1 MDESSA
7 LIKEFAIKQLRETYP
22 DRKNTKI
29 DINNYFLAKAGIKME
44 FKEDL
49 KKESQSMYLIK

>member
-7 LIKEFAIKQLRETYP
+7 LIKEFAIKRLREIYP

-29 DINNYFLAKAGIKME
+29 DINNYFLAKAGIKVE
-44 FKEDL
+44 FKENL
-49 KKESQSMYLIK
+49 RKEESKSI

>member
-7 LIKEFAIKQLRETYP
+7 LIKEFAIKQLRDIYP

-29 DINNYFLAKAGIKME
+29 EINNYFLAKAGIKLE
-44 FKEDL
+44 FKENF
-49 KKESQSMYLIK
+49 KKESQSIH

>member
-22 DRKNTKI
+22 DRKTAKI
-29 DINNYFLAKAGIKME
+29 EINNYFLAKAGIKME
-44 FKEDL
+44 FKENFR
-49 KKESQSMYLIK
+49 KEESQSI